1 MSSLAQY
8 ATAPTIRA
16 SYIINPEGTLKRPP
30 NLQTPPMTSSMPNS
44 QYSAMSTLRRMKNT
58 TNPPLLQQQLSY
70 DGTAPRTLST
80 GVPVNSQF
88 YYG

>member
-1 MSSLAQY
+1 MASIGQY
-8 ATAPTIRA
+8 TTAPTIRA
-16 SYIINPEGTLKRPP
+16 SYIINAEGMLKRPP
-30 NLQTPPMTSSMPNS
+30 NLQTPPMTNSSNNS
-44 QYSAMSTLRRMKNT
+44 QYSTTSTLRRNKT
-58 TNPPLLQQQLSY
+58 TVPSALQQQLSY